1 MTLGLNRNLNNQI
14 SSPGAPKKQDSQNWL
29 AALQK
34 IELMESPT
42 WVWGD
47 LDKGNSSWYFDRP
60 SFSQDTDAVGRP
72 ATGSCLFSWHLGRW
86 DGEDGKADERVP
98 MWAIDGQWALL
109 KFLQTGISL
118 VVHWLRLQAP
128 KAGDLGSIPDQ
139 GIRSHM
145 PQIRVCK
152 PH

>member
-60 SFSQDTDAVGRP
+60 SFSQDIDAVGCPSNRLLLILVTP
-72 ATGSCLFSWHLGRW
+72 GQMRWGR
-86 DGEDGKADERVP
+86 R
-98 MWAIDGQWALL
+98 
-109 KFLQTGISL
+109 
-118 VVHWLRLQAP
+118 
-128 KAGDLGSIPDQ
+128 Q
-139 GIRSHM
+139 GR
-145 PQIRVCK
+145 
-152 PH
+152 